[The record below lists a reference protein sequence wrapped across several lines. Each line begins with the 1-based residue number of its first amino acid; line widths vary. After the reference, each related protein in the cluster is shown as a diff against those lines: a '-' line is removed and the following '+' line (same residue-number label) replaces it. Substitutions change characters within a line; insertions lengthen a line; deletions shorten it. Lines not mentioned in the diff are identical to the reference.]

1 MVLEFAAIPSVGSAN
16 YDRWHTLV
24 IGVLIVGDQQLFRI
38 GIRTILS
45 QQGLTVVAELKDND
59 RAVGIAADQKPNV
72 ALFNLREPLFE
83 GLENIRR
90 LASLPTAPRVI
101 VVSGIEDDATILAAF
116 RAGALAYLSDSAP
129 QETLIESISC
139 ASRGEALLPPHIAAT
154 LVREFA
160 RIAGPPS
167 RLDLKKP
174 RISKR
179 EITILR
185 ELARGANN
193 REIAAALSIVEGTV
207 KNHLS
212 TIFAKLEVRDRTGA
226 ALKARELGLV

>member
-1 MVLEFAAIPSVGSAN
+1 M
-16 YDRWHTLV
+16 

-38 GIRTILS
+38 GLRTILA
-45 QQGLTVVAELKDND
+45 QQGLNVIAELRNGDQ
-59 RAVGIAADQKPNV
+59 AVGVTADQKSDI

-83 GLENIRR
+83 GLESISR
-90 LASLPTAPRVI
+90 LTSPPGAPRVI
-101 VVSGIEDDATILAAF
+101 VVSGIDDGSTILAAF
-116 RAGALAYLSDSAP
+116 RAGAVAYLPESTPPEA
-129 QETLIESISC
+129 LIESIYC
-139 ASRGEALLPPHIAAT
+139 AARGESLLSPKIAAL

-167 RLDLKKP
+167 RLDLEKP
-174 RISKR
+174 HLSKR
-179 EITILR
+179 ETTIVR

-212 TIFAKLEVRDRTGA
+212 TIFIKLGVRDRTGA